1 MNTRME
7 KYHNGELARESR
19 VDRNQKSYAEV
30 SEEDIDSLNLSNN
43 VSVLEADTTNVDVEK
58 LRAILDKKYRKDKR
72 SVFDDYYGDEPN
84 EPLEDTKEY
93 DLNKALNVAHSE
105 KDNDY
110 EKNRYK
116 KLRNE
121 EFEILKNLKIERSYE
136 ETEPTKKSIDGD
148 DEASLVGLIET
159 IKENELKRTEIKN
172 ELLRDLMGN
181 ENTEVLEPIK
191 SELDDTDTTLEKP
204 TILEEL
210 EKTKQLSKKDIDS
223 AMAEAMEVEHE
234 TVPIE
239 NTFYTGKLSIDENDL
254 EDFKDL
260 QKEIKSNG
268 ILIRILIIMVVLV
281 VLAVTIYILNKYL
294 NLGLF

>member
-7 KYHNGELARESR
+7 KYHNGELARETR

-43 VSVLEADTTNVDVEK
+43 VSVLQADTTNVDVGK
-58 LRAILDKKYRKDKR
+58 LREILDKKYRKDKR
-72 SVFDDYYGDEPN
+72 SVFDDYYDEEFK

-93 DLNKALNVAHSE
+93 DLNKALDVAHSE

-136 ETEPTKKSIDGD
+136 EAEPTKKSIDGD

-172 ELLRDLMGN
+172 ELLKDLMGN

-191 SELDDTDTTLEKP
+191 SDLEDTDTTLEKP

-223 AMAEAMEVEHE
+223 AIEDAKEVEHE

-254 EDFKDL
+254 DDFNDL

-281 VLAVTIYILNKYL
+281 VLAVAIYILNKYL